1 MKSFSKRKAS
11 KVTFKNHHKHQE
23 ALKDINKETK
33 AEIAPEPTRR
43 RR

>member
-11 KVTFKNHHKHQE
+11 KVTLKNHHKHQE

-33 AEIAPEPTRR
+33 AEMRPETNRR
-43 RR
+43 RG